1 MQAHSIIRSNGRKF
15 NELRP
20 ISLLYDVYGYAD
32 ASILFTIGNTKVLC
46 AVTLQ
51 SGVPLFLKGK
61 KTGWLKA
68 EYAMLPAA
76 THVRT
81 QRESSS
87 GDRNGRS
94 VEISR
99 LIGRSL
105 RAVVDLDVIGE
116 QTIIIDCDVLQADG
130 GTRTACITAASLAL
144 SRAAARWHKAGR
156 ISAPLMS
163 DALGAI
169 SIGIAQGA
177 VLLDIDCAEDTS
189 IDADFNVVLTR
200 SGRIVEIQGTAEKQ
214 AVSWDEFAR
223 LQAVAQQGI
232 EDLFAACD
240 KYASN
245 LAIQEEA
252 LDTKKSAPLFSL
264 QNRIRKNL

>member
-1 MQAHSIIRSNGRKF
+1 MQLQQISRSNGRKF

-20 ISLLYDVYGYAD
+20 ISISYDAYGYAD
-32 ASILFTIGNTKVLC
+32 ASVLFQIGNTKVLC
-46 AVTLQ
+46 AITLQ

-76 THVRT
+76 THTRT
-81 QRESSS
+81 QRESNNVE
-87 GDRNGRS
+87 RNGRS

-105 RAVVDLDVIGE
+105 RAIVDLSVIGE
-116 QTIIIDCDVLQADG
+116 QTIVVDCDVLQADG

-144 SRAAARWHKAGR
+144 HRAAARWQELGR
-156 ISAPLMS
+156 IGAHLMQDS
-163 DALGAI
+163 LGAI
-169 SIGIAQGA
+169 SIGIASGA

-200 SGRIVEIQGTAEKQ
+200 SGRIVEIQGTAERE
-214 AVSWDEFAR
+214 AVSWEEFAR
-223 LQAVAQQGI
+223 LQAMAQQGI
-232 EDLFAACD
+232 EALFAVCD
-240 KYASN
+240 EQMSGAKIDGDGSRK
-245 LAIQEEA
+245 QS
-252 LDTKKSAPLFSL
+252 TTPFFSL
-264 QNRIRKNL
+264 QNRIRS